1 MRMVEYKD
9 LSLSRMTVI
18 LITVVTLLSNY
29 PTSIY
34 IAHNIVKLVNQ
45 RKESNSD
52 CGTWAK

>member
-1 MRMVEYKD
+1 
-9 LSLSRMTVI
+9 MTVI